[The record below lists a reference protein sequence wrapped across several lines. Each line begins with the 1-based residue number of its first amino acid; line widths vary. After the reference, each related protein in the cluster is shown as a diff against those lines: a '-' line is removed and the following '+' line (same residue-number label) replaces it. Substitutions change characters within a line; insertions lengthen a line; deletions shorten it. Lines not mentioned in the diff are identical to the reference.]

1 MYLYIA
7 HNLGFR
13 VIPELMYELFGLT
26 VFSQEIVTFR
36 NLLAGMYQATSD
48 QILSKL
54 ISGKVLHID
63 ETEVNLKTGKVYVWV
78 FASAEEVFYMYRP
91 NREGGFLRELLHDFR
106 GVLISDFYSAYDA
119 MPCVQQ
125 KCLIHLMRDMNQDL
139 LNNPFDEDLK
149 SITRPFGALLRTLV
163 STVDQHGLRQCHL
176 KNHEADV
183 ADLHR
188 SLLDL
193 SVSSDAAEAL
203 RDRLL
208 RCWGA

>member
-1 MYLYIA
+1 M
-7 HNLGFR
+7 G
-13 VIPELMYELFGLT
+13 
-26 VFSQEIVTFR
+26 S
-36 NLLAGMYQATSD
+36 
-48 QILSKL
+48 
-54 ISGKVLHID
+54 
-63 ETEVNLKTGKVYVWV
+63 
-78 FASAEEVFYMYRP
+78 
-91 NREGGFLRELLHDFR
+91 
-106 GVLISDFYSAYDA
+106 
-119 MPCVQQ
+119 PCVRQ

-139 LNNPFDEDLK
+139 LYNPFDEDLQG
-149 SITRPFGALLRTLV
+149 ITRPFGGLLRTIV

-176 KNHEADV
+176 KKHEADV